1 METKGKKTFT
11 TRFGAGP
18 DDEDITIEYYD
29 KEFEVKGIDVA
40 GPIIYATD
48 GKLDPE
54 TPQGAKL
61 LVNANA
67 AIDRDGFYVFR
78 DTGTQAFDIAIVEH
92 LEDGTHRYTSDKAHP
107 QIITN
112 LSQLNLV
119 GRVWEIQILVEI
131 DHYDMAD
138 NGTVDLSKKSA
149 QKAKVW
155 WPVWTDDLP
164 PQK

>member
-1 METKGKKTFT
+1 MEPKGKKTFT
-11 TRFGAGP
+11 TRFAAGP

-29 KEFEVKGIDVA
+29 KEFEVKDKGVA

-54 TPQGAKL
+54 IPQGAKL

-67 AIDRDGFYVFR
+67 AIDKDGFYVFR
-78 DTGTQAFDIAIVEH
+78 DTGTQTFDIAIVEH
-92 LEDGTHRYTSDKAHP
+92 LDNSTYRYTSDKAHP
-107 QIITN
+107 QILTD

-119 GRVWEIQILVEI
+119 GRVWEIQVLVEI
-131 DHYDMAD
+131 DHYDMSD
-138 NGTVDLSKKSA
+138 RGTVDLSKEAA
-149 QKAKVW
+149 QKVKVW
-155 WPVWTDDLP
+155 WPAWTDDLP